1 MKCVALPLIALAAVV
16 LSTSPANAQIVPK
29 DFDPPARTEWV
40 PEGCRRSVPTDN
52 PVLPSRNAWR
62 NLHADE
68 VNTDEISSALT
79 PVFGPDWTAEAA
91 TYNTTGPSFDSDGNL
106 YIAPL
111 APYEPVVLISLD
123 AETGAR
129 RWAIPNTT
137 AVPPGAATPMIL
149 QDPDNPGEELV
160 YLPLYDRAIAVRTD
174 GTTVWDV
181 PTGLVQSGAFEDGVM
196 GANYH
201 PAADAI
207 VGVTIDGSI
216 YALDRKTG
224 ATLLDSPHQLPGE
237 RTPPG
242 PPDTLPPVVWGA
254 VDAIFK
260 TFVNMP
266 PGSTVRDFRDLLRGN
281 NTEVANHFSIDPNT
295 SRIFVAA
302 TAPDAADGTV
312 DGVSELGA
320 IYGLDLVPN
329 GSGYQV
335 VEACSRFFE
344 GGSAST
350 PALRTDGT
358 RLYLGDNFG
367 KLIALNPDCSDAWE
381 LDLGRQIFGSIA
393 VSSDN
398 GELYASSADGVFK
411 VVDEGDQGVLQWS
424 APLDVFEIPPP
435 LQAAG
440 FVNLNLNLV
449 GIGANGLFVQAAAGL
464 PTSTLVLPV
473 TVGIAHLDRDTGAVR
488 WFAEGLEE
496 TVAVMS
502 TGPDG
507 AIYVGNS
514 PLRRI
519 FAFVLSQFGQLP
531 YPTPPVIGG
540 ITKWTPERLDLLVR
554 DAVCATEDRA
564 RNADENRVVCPE
576 SAVADIQQIE
586 ELIDQV
592 YAAGPKAV
600 AAGDLSDEDWDEIDK
615 QIDSAE
621 SKLDPENLKQL
632 GSVARNLGKA
642 CDVLE

>member
-40 PEGCRRSVPTDN
+40 PEGCRSVPTDN

-106 YIAPL
+106 YISPL

-137 AVPPGAATPMIL
+137 GVPPGAATPMIL

-160 YLPLYDRAIAVRTD
+160 YVPLYDRAIAVRTD

-207 VGVTIDGSI
+207 VAVTIDGFV
-216 YALDRKTG
+216 YVLDRKTG
-224 ATLLDSPHQLPGE
+224 APLLDSPHQLPGE
-237 RTPPG
+237 RSPLG
-242 PPDTLPPVVWGA
+242 PPSTLPPA
-254 VDAIFK
+254 VLAAADAIFK
-260 TFVNMP
+260 TLVNMP
-266 PGSTVRDFRDLLRGN
+266 PGSTIGDFSNLLRGN
-281 NTEVANHFSIDPNT
+281 NYEVANQFSIDPNT

-302 TAPDAADGTV
+302 TAPDAADGTE

-358 RLYLGDNFG
+358 RLYVGDNFG

-398 GELYASSADGVFK
+398 GELYASSANGVFK

-449 GIGANGLFVQAAAGL
+449 GIGANGLFVQAGAGL
-464 PTSTLVLPV
+464 PSGTTVLPV
-473 TVGIAHLDRDTGAVR
+473 TVGIAHLDRDTGATR

-496 TVAVMS
+496 TVAVMN

-519 FAFVLSQFGQLP
+519 YAYVLYQFGVLP

-564 RNADENRVVCPE
+564 RNAAANRKKCPE
-576 SAVADIQQIE
+576 SARADIQQIE
-586 ELIDQV
+586 ELIAQARS
-592 YAAGPKAV
+592 AAPFAIED
-600 AAGDLSDEDWDEIDK
+600 GDLTASDWAKINKELTK
-615 QIDSAE
+615 AE
-621 SKLDPENLKQL
+621 KKLDPEKLQHL
-632 GSVARNLGKA
+632 TPATQALRRA
-642 CDVLE
+642 CDALE